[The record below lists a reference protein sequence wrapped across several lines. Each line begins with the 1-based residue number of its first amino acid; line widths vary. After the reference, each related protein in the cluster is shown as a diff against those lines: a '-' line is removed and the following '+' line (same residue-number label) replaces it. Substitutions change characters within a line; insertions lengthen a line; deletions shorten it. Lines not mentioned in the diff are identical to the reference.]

1 MLREPLRPFWRR
13 VAHGLLLLCGWAV
26 FFGFWWKV
34 LRRPLAVGPLFVVIP
49 LIAIVVPAVTF
60 YWIMHNIHLYRR
72 RDARRSA
79 TPPMDRY
86 EQDWYGR
93 RVVAD
98 WERMRGA
105 REIAIEIAGDV
116 KRYEVSE

>member
-13 VAHGLLLLCGWAV
+13 VLHGLLLLGGWAV

-34 LRRPLAVGPLFVVIP
+34 LRGPLAVGPLFVVIP

-60 YWIMHNIHLYRR
+60 YWIMHNVHLYRR

-79 TPPMDRY
+79 TPAVERY

-93 RVVAD
+93 RVAAD
-98 WERMRGA
+98 WERLRGA
-105 REIAIEIAGDV
+105 REIAIEVAGDV
-116 KRYEVSE
+116 KRYEASE

>member
-105 REIAIEIAGDV
+105 REIAIEVAGDV
-116 KRYEVSE
+116 KRYEASE